1 VVWTDQIVSKHL
13 SLSAIAT
20 KEGKSPRHIR
30 LLTLLTFI
38 SPRVMSE
45 IIDGHRPY
53 TATDL
58 AGHVPLVW

>member
-1 VVWTDQIVSKHL
+1 LGGAEVFE
-13 SLSAIAT
+13 IAT
-20 KEGKSPRHIR
+20 QENKNPRHIR
-30 LLTLLTFI
+30 LLTSLALV